1 MLDGHQLIFSTN
13 LILIIVQTEQQVDCF
28 YSPPIQPTPTTIANT
43 LLIGVT
49 EQQTQRLLE
58 QI

>member
-1 MLDGHQLIFSTN
+1 M
-13 LILIIVQTEQQVDCF
+13 EQQVDCF